1 MSATSPE
8 KSVEELPKIDVSIKA
23 ELEADRSLKH
33 VETEEKN
40 VLPSAEQ
47 IDQERTQRKLIE
59 GIETFPKQQ
68 LKPAQ
73 TEEKNTLPSV
83 TQIEQEKTLV
93 S

>member
-1 MSATSPE
+1 MAAVN
-8 KSVEELPKIDVSIKA
+8 KEELPKIDETIKA
-23 ELEADRSLKH
+23 QLEADHSLKH

-47 IDQERTQRKLIE
+47 IEKEKSQQELLKNIE
-59 GIETFPKQQ
+59 SFPKQQ
-68 LKPAQ
+68 LNPTH

>member
-1 MSATSPE
+1 MAQSP
-8 KSVEELPKIDVSIKA
+8 KEELPKIDTSIKA
-23 ELEADRSLKH
+23 ELEGDHSLKH

-73 TEEKNTLPSV
+73 TEEKNTLPDLS
-83 TQIEQEKTLV
+83 QIEQEKTLV
-93 S
+93 SSS

>member
-1 MSATSPE
+1 MATEAP
-8 KSVEELPKIDVSIKA
+8 KAEELPKLDGSIKA
-23 ELEADRSLKH
+23 ELEANKSLKH
-33 VETEEKN
+33 VETEEKV
-40 VLPSAEQ
+40 VLPSADQ
-47 IDQERTQRKLIE
+47 IEEEKTQQEFLKNIE
-59 GIETFPKQQ
+59 SFPKQQ

>member
-1 MSATSPE
+1 MATSP
-8 KSVEELPKIDVSIKA
+8 KEELPKIDGGIKA
-23 ELEADRSLKH
+23 ELEQDHELKH
-33 VETEEKN
+33 VETEVKD

-73 TEEKNTLPSV
+73 TEEKNTLPDI

>member
-1 MSATSPE
+1 MSASPE
-8 KSVEELPKIDVSIKA
+8 KPVEELPKIDVSIKA

>member
-1 MSATSPE
+1 MST
-8 KSVEELPKIDVSIKA
+8 KEELPKIDGGIKA

-33 VETEEKN
+33 VETAEKI

-47 IDQERTQRKLIE
+47 IDQEKTQQNFLKNIE
-59 GIETFPKQQ
+59 SFPKQQ

>member
-1 MSATSPE
+1 MSATAT
-8 KSVEELPKIDVSIKA
+8 KEELPKLDGDIKA

-33 VETEEKN
+33 VETEEKI

-47 IDQERTQRKLIE
+47 IDQEKTQQKLLKNIE
-59 GIETFPKQQ
+59 SFPKQQ

>member
-1 MSATSPE
+1 MAAN
-8 KSVEELPKIDVSIKA
+8 KEELPKIDGCIKA

-47 IDQERTQRKLIE
+47 IEKEKTQQQLLKNIE
-59 GIETFPKQQ
+59 SFSKEE

>member
-1 MSATSPE
+1 MESATAT
-8 KSVEELPKIDVSIKA
+8 KGDLPKLDDTIKA
-23 ELEADRSLKH
+23 EMEAVGSSLKH
-33 VETEEKN
+33 VETEEKI

-47 IDQERTQRKLIE
+47 IDQEKTQQQLLKNIE
-59 GIETFPKQQ
+59 SFPKQQ

-83 TQIEQEKTLV
+83 TQIEQEKTLE

>member
-1 MSATSPE
+1 MAATAP
-8 KSVEELPKIDVSIKA
+8 KEELPKIDVSIKA

-47 IDQERTQRKLIE
+47 IDQEKTQQELLKNIE
-59 GIETFPKQQ
+59 SFPKQQ

-73 TEEKNTLPSV
+73 TEEKNTLPNV
-83 TQIEQEKTLV
+83 TQIEQEKTFV
-93 S
+93 Q

>member
-1 MSATSPE
+1 MSTSV
-8 KSVEELPKIDVSIKA
+8 KGELPKIDGCIKA
-23 ELEADRSLKH
+23 ELEAVPSLKH

>member
-1 MSATSPE
+1 MATSPP
-8 KSVEELPKIDVSIKA
+8 KEELPKIAGGIKA
-23 ELEADRSLKH
+23 ELEGDHSLKH
-33 VETEEKN
+33 VETEEKS
-40 VLPSAEQ
+40 VLPTAEQ

>member
-1 MSATSPE
+1 MAQSPKE
-8 KSVEELPKIDVSIKA
+8 EPSKNIKSIIA
-23 ELEADRSLKH
+23 ELEGDHSLKH
-33 VETEEKN
+33 VETAEKN

-73 TEEKNTLPSV
+73 TEEKNTLPDL

-93 S
+93 SSS